1 MKKRIL
7 FVDDEPS
14 ILEVLRHMLKSMAG
28 QWEMT
33 FARSGQEA
41 LEMMARSPF
50 EVVVTDVRMPG
61 MDGADLLSSVK
72 KQYPQTMRLVFSGES
87 EREVIYRLIGSTH
100 QFLLKPY
107 DLNTIRDTIA
117 RAFTLRDMLSAESL
131 EKMVSQIKTL
141 PSLPDLY
148 YNLVK
153 ELQAPY
159 PSVDKVG
166 DIISKDLAMS
176 AKILQLVNSA
186 FFGLRQHV
194 SNPAQAAALLGLDL
208 LKSLVLMVHIFTQP
222 AQLTMRNFSLKSLW
236 THSLSVGSLSQEVA
250 LQQNIEKKASDDAF
264 IAGLFHDLGKLIL
277 VANMPEQY
285 NQVLT
290 MVHAK
295 HLLLTDLERQI
306 LGASHAEVGAYL
318 LGLWGFSDAVIEA
331 VAFHH
336 NPGKCRDQSF
346 GPLTTAHVAN
356 IFDHEVQPVLTGELP
371 VKLDMDY
378 LKHLGLDS
386 RVPQWR
392 QACTSAKNTLH
403 GDLGITI

>member
-33 FARSGQEA
+33 FAHSGQEA

-72 KQYPQTMRLVFSGES
+72 KQYPQTVRLVFSGES

-166 DIISKDLAMS
+166 DIIAKDLAMS

-222 AQLTMRNFSLKSLW
+222 AQLTMRNFSLKTLW
-236 THSLSVGSLSQEVA
+236 NHSLSVGSLSQEVA
-250 LQQNIEKKASDDAF
+250 LPVIFSQHATVHVKPFRGIVAYNTVS
-264 IAGLFHDLGKLIL
+264 AGD
-277 VANMPEQY
+277 
-285 NQVLT
+285 
-290 MVHAK
+290 
-295 HLLLTDLERQI
+295 
-306 LGASHAEVGAYL
+306 ASHEKTN
-318 LGLWGFSDAVIEA
+318 SI
-331 VAFHH
+331 
-336 NPGKCRDQSF
+336 R
-346 GPLTTAHVAN
+346 
-356 IFDHEVQPVLTGELP
+356 
-371 VKLDMDY
+371 
-378 LKHLGLDS
+378 
-386 RVPQWR
+386 
-392 QACTSAKNTLH
+392 
-403 GDLGITI
+403 

>member
-14 ILEVLRHMLKSMAG
+14 ILEVLRHMLKGMAS

-107 DLNTIRDTIA
+107 DLNIIRDTIA

-153 ELQAPY
+153 ELQSPY

-194 SNPAQAAALLGLDL
+194 SSPAQAAALLGLDL

-222 AQLTMRNFSLKSLW
+222 AQLTMRNFSLKALW

-336 NPGKCRDQSF
+336 NPAKCRDQSF
-346 GPLTTAHVAN
+346 GPLTTVHVSN
-356 IFDHEVQPVLTGELP
+356 IFDHEVQPVLTGELS
-371 VKLDMDY
+371 VKLDMNY
-378 LKHLGLDS
+378 LKQLGLDA
-386 RVPQWR
+386 RLPVWR
-392 QACTSAKNTLH
+392 QACLSAKKTLH
-403 GDLGITI
+403 GDSDITV